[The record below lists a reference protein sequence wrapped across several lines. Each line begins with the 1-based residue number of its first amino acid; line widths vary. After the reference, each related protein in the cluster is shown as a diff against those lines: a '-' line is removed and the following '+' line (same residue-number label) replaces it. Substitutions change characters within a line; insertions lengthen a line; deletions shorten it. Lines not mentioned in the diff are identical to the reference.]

1 MDEDTRI
8 FTVKHMFAIDGKFV
22 TRANAQAVLSQYS
35 SDDQRL
41 IDLVAAGH
49 LSISE
54 G

>member
-22 TRANAQAVLSQYS
+22 TRANAQTVLIDYP
-35 SDDQRL
+35 SDDPRL
-41 IDLVAAGH
+41 VKLVAAGH
-49 LSISE
+49 LTISE